1 MASTSTQV
9 KILFQKNFSI
19 YIRNKKMLMK
29 EALIPVITALS
40 IASTNDGQSSFL
52 PIQILFPISLLS
64 YVRWLMV
71 EVVHDKAE
79 KYKEFLKING
89 VSQTAYLLSLI
100 IFGYFKVAIFS
111 LLTCSGFLFLGPTE
125 YNKLDFFLLYFGV
138 GVGLTH
144 FALFLTTFFSSKQLC
159 SDVGGFIFTGL
170 SFMYTAAMD
179 STSPI
184 WYYISLLFP
193 QNLLSYGIIF
203 WMENQDPKTLDVSGS
218 TFFETFLFDSVLY
231 FLLFMYFDQIMPD
244 SFGVKKKW
252 YFCLQRCASRRSV
265 EQSPLNLEHISF
277 VSDHLSTTDTS
288 RVLIDSDDSSS
299 AMHHEHFENAENNKR
314 SVTIEHISKT
324 FGSVSEKVID
334 DLSLMIYEKQVYCL
348 LGHNGAGKTTM
359 INILTGI
366 LNFDGG

>member
-1 MASTSTQV
+1 
-9 KILFQKNFSI
+9 
-19 YIRNKKMLMK
+19 
-29 EALIPVITALS
+29 
-40 IASTNDGQSSFL
+40 
-52 PIQILFPISLLS
+52 
-64 YVRWLMV
+64 
-71 EVVHDKAE
+71 
-79 KYKEFLKING
+79 
-89 VSQTAYLLSLI
+89 
-100 IFGYFKVAIFS
+100 
-111 LLTCSGFLFLGPTE
+111 
-125 YNKLDFFLLYFGV
+125 LDFFLLYFGV